1 MNKLI
6 PALALSAVL
15 LAGCGKEET
24 PIPTMT
30 LPGET
35 APEAVTEVTGET
47 RFTQPAE
54 TVPDPT
60 EETVE
65 LSYTAY
71 RVTYNHMQ
79 ENYEE
84 YCTFQGIDPEGN
96 IVWTKESAHLD
107 MTELQRITPIGV
119 WEDRFL
125 YSESGTVVALDVVTG
140 EELFRS
146 ADSCGAGNSYLL
158 DPAGF
163 LYICGYHGPDLLVLD
178 MEGNT
183 VNKIDQFNPDHYWA
197 FDIQQEG
204 NELVISLEGDGT
216 GSGEIHTYRVEMDWL
231 PQPQG

>member
-1 MNKLI
+1 MKKT
-6 PALALSAVL
+6 LAILTLSAL
-15 LAGCGKEET
+15 LLTGCGKEEKSISTVT
-24 PIPTMT
+24 PEIPDKT
-30 LPGET
+30 
-35 APEAVTEVTGET
+35 VTEATEAT

-54 TVPDPT
+54 TLPDPT

-71 RVTYNHMQ
+71 RVIYNHM
-79 ENYEE
+79 EEDYIE

-107 MTELQRITPIGV
+107 MTELQRVKPIGT

-125 YSESGTVVALDVVTG
+125 YCESGTVVALDVVTG

-146 ADSCGAGNSYLL
+146 ADSCGSGNSFLL

-183 VNKIDQFNPDHYWA
+183 VKIIDQFNPDHYWA

-204 NELVISLEGDGT
+204 NELVVSLEGDGT

-231 PQPQG
+231 PQPKG